1 MTPDSQLPSQQAPVS
16 GERSSRKTKEETQNE
31 TTPGTGHCHS
41 LRAAQRGSVRK
52 TGRVMGLDD
61 FDDQYRVVLDFGPDF
76 KAGGSR
82 PALAKMLGMTVKEEV
97 KQAPSTD
104 SESRI

>member
-1 MTPDSQLPSQQAPVS
+1 MKQLPEQATVILS
-16 GERSSRKTKEETQNE
+16 ERHNEEPYVGKT
-31 TTPGTGHCHS
+31 S
-41 LRAAQRGSVRK
+41 
-52 TGRVMGLDD
+52 RVMGLDD

-76 KAGGSR
+76 KAVGSR

>member
-41 LRAAQRGSVRK
+41 LRAAQRGAVRK

-61 FDDQYRVVLDFGPDF
+61 FDDQYRVVLDFGPDS
-76 KAGGSR
+76 KAQK
-82 PALAKMLGMTVKEEV
+82 PACFSQNAGNDREGRSKT
-97 KQAPSTD
+97 S
-104 SESRI
+104 SFS

>member
-1 MTPDSQLPSQQAPVS
+1 
-16 GERSSRKTKEETQNE
+16 
-31 TTPGTGHCHS
+31 
-41 LRAAQRGSVRK
+41 
-52 TGRVMGLDD
+52 MGLDD

-76 KAGGSR
+76 KARGSR
-82 PALAKMLGMTVKEEV
+82 PALAKMLLGMTVKEEV